1 MRRPFAATL
10 AIVALVFSQLAVSAF
25 ACPRDNV
32 AQAMEAMDSMPEG
45 HCEKQKPNLCGKH
58 CDYGAAN
65 VNQASPDLAPDVLAL
80 PLPWRAEPA
89 PAPAAW
95 HRTATRVPTRSHS
108 PPPLALFGA
117 LRI

>member
-1 MRRPFAATL
+1 MRRPFAAAV
-10 AIVALVFSQLAVSAF
+10 AIVALLFSQLAVSAF

-32 AQAMEAMDSMPEG
+32 AQAMEAMAES

-80 PLPWRAEPA
+80 PLPWRAEPLPLMAVAAA
-89 PAPAAW
+89 PVA
-95 HRTATRVPTRSHS
+95 RTPRNHP
-108 PPPLALFGA
+108 PPPLILLFGV

>member
-1 MRRPFAATL
+1 MRRPFAAAV
-10 AIVALVFSQLAVSAF
+10 AIVALLFSQLAVSAF

-80 PLPWRAEPA
+80 PLPWRAEPLPALAIATA
-89 PAPAAW
+89 PVA
-95 HRTATRVPTRSHS
+95 RTPQSHP
-108 PPPLALFGA
+108 PPPLILLFGA

>member
-1 MRRPFAATL
+1 MGRPFAAAV
-10 AIVALVFSQLAVSAF
+10 AIVALLFSQLAVSAF

-32 AQAMEAMDSMPEG
+32 ARAMEAMEAMPEG

-65 VNQASPDLAPDVLAL
+65 VNHASPDAAPDVLAL
-80 PLPWRAEPA
+80 PLPWRAEPLA
-89 PAPAAW
+89 ALAGPAAPVA
-95 HRTATRVPTRSHS
+95 RTPRTHP
-108 PPPLALFGA
+108 PPPLILLFGV